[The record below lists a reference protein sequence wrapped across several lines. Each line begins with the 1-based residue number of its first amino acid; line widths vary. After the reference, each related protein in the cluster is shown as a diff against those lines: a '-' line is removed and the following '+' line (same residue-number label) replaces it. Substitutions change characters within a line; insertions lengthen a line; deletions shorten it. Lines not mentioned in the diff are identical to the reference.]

1 MKKIKEP
8 MNLMITC
15 HHCGLTH
22 EITVDIEDWFD
33 WVTGDTLIQEA
44 FPYLTPGERELIK
57 AHMCADCWEKM
68 FAGMVEEEEVF
79 VSDEDGF
86 ITLSELDIDDFID
99 KFF

>member
-8 MNLMITC
+8 MDLMITC

-22 EITVDIEDWFD
+22 ELTVDIEDWFD

-57 AHMCADCWEKM
+57 AHMCVDCWEKM
-68 FAGMVEEEEVF
+68 FAVIDKEEEIF